1 MLVIFHRYSLYV
13 SLNLVYIKIN
23 VTGKQM
29 CALHTQIYIK
39 WYFNLCLMRATK
51 KEANA
56 SLLIV
61 RPYFLIG
68 LKTSRPPINGR
79 KTSGIITDPSSC

>member
-29 CALHTQIYIK
+29 CALHTQIYNN
-39 WYFNLCLMRATK
+39 WYFNMFNESNK
-51 KEANA
+51 KEAHA
-56 SLLIV
+56 SLFIV
-61 RPYFLIG
+61 MPYFLIG

-79 KTSGIITDPSSC
+79 KTSGITTDPSSC